1 MTSSPLP
8 RPSPASAAA
17 GAPPEPPPAAPSP
30 YLERPWAYL
39 ESEGGCGGGEGRG
52 PWGLGV
58 PKTPGIHP
66 KLPLRVPRGLRGQPG
81 VARLPAQPQGLRAA
95 PARPQG
101 LPAPGQARGEPLSPV
116 PGPEPARGF
125 SGEFTLFLYPFTLF
139 FYPIHLF
146 FYHFPPFFT
155 QFHLLLPL
163 FPSLQ
168 NVKLLDQFICPH
180 SGVIFHPIHTGICM
194 KQHRRLS
201 QAIAQAQAHGLLWLQ
216 VPFVPVP
223 DEDFSNRHAA
233 VGRTPPAPAL
243 REPRRAWYPWYE
255 RWQPPAA
262 ELARVR
268 RLYRGFLREEHPDT
282 APSPSAK

>member
-39 ESEGGCGGGEGRG
+39 ESEEY
-52 PWGLGV
+52 
-58 PKTPGIHP
+58 
-66 KLPLRVPRGLRGQPG
+66 
-81 VARLPAQPQGLRAA
+81 RAA
-95 PARPQG
+95 YG
-101 LPAPGQARGEPLSPV
+101 DSPV
-116 PGPEPARGF
+116 WHGYRRNHKGSVPPQRARKACLRRGRPV
-125 SGEFTLFLYPFTLF
+125 GNPCPLCRDRN
-139 FYPIHLF
+139 
-146 FYHFPPFFT
+146 
-155 QFHLLLPL
+155 LLVD
-163 FPSLQ
+163 FR

>member
-8 RPSPASAAA
+8 RPSPASAAP
-17 GAPPEPPPAAPSP
+17 GAPPSPP
-30 YLERPWAYL
+30 RPRPPRTWSGPGRTWRAKV
-39 ESEGGCGGGEGRG
+39 GVGEGRG
-52 PWGLGV
+52 GGTGGWGA
-58 PKTPGIHP
+58 PKPREFTPNCP
-66 KLPLRVPRGLRGQPG
+66 SEY
-81 VARLPAQPQGLRAA
+81 RAA
-95 PARPQG
+95 YG
-101 LPAPGQARGEPLSPV
+101 DSPV
-116 PGPEPARGF
+116 WHGYRRNHKGSVPPQRARKACLRRGRPV
-125 SGEFTLFLYPFTLF
+125 GNPCPLCRDRN
-139 FYPIHLF
+139 
-146 FYHFPPFFT
+146 
-155 QFHLLLPL
+155 LLVD
-163 FPSLQ
+163 FR

>member
-1 MTSSPLP
+1 MAAPRPAVRERRGAGRGGAGGKMAAAWAAAAALLRAAGGAGRARWAQALP
-8 RPSPASAAA
+8 RLCSTR
-17 GAPPEPPPAAPSP
+17 GPPEPPPAAPSP

-39 ESEGGCGGGEGRG
+39 ESEEY
-52 PWGLGV
+52 
-58 PKTPGIHP
+58 
-66 KLPLRVPRGLRGQPG
+66 
-81 VARLPAQPQGLRAA
+81 RAA
-95 PARPQG
+95 YG
-101 LPAPGQARGEPLSPV
+101 DSPV
-116 PGPEPARGF
+116 WHGYRRNHKGSVPPQRARKACLRRGRPV
-125 SGEFTLFLYPFTLF
+125 GNPCPLCRDRN
-139 FYPIHLF
+139 
-146 FYHFPPFFT
+146 
-155 QFHLLLPL
+155 LLVD
-163 FPSLQ
+163 FR

-282 APSPSAK
+282 APSPSGK